1 MAYNPQ
7 SDTSFL
13 ESSYHYP
20 PDVFELLV
28 EVITYICKSK
38 PAVIDFF
45 RGAGV
50 PESLVVSWK
59 IKLRENAQDVK
70 KALISRDV
78 LRAVNEAGESM
89 LGQRREIIKRVTSFE
104 DFSSCWPDDQYKAE
118 ALVSRLR
125 QLVNVKDSFTRMALE
140 TEKARREQQEKNLEK
155 FAATKKKAEELDLL
169 KKDLYALFGIPDPKK
184 RGKALE
190 GVLNR
195 IFASFGILV
204 REAFT
209 VADGPSGAVTEQID
223 GAIELD
229 GHVYVVEMKWLKH
242 RVGTELGQHAARV
255 MVRPPDVRALY
266 ISASGYTD
274 AAVQI
279 AKEFLSHRLCVL
291 VELEEIVAC
300 IDRDRDLR
308 ELLRTKISRAQ
319 THKEVLFRC

>member
-1 MAYNPQ
+1 MATDERP
-7 SDTSFL
+7 D
-13 ESSYHYP
+13 SSYHYP

-50 PESLVVSWK
+50 PESMVVGWRGK
-59 IKLRENAQDVK
+59 IRENPQGVK

-78 LRAVNEAGESM
+78 LRAVSEAGDSM
-89 LGQRREIIKRVTSFE
+89 LGQRREIVKRVAGFE
-104 DFSSCWPDDQYKAE
+104 DFSSCWPGDQYKAE
-118 ALVSRLR
+118 ALVGRLR

-140 TEKARREQQEKNLEK
+140 TEKVRHERQEKHLREL
-155 FAATKKKAEELDLL
+155 AATQKKAEERESI
-169 KKDLYALFGIPDPKK
+169 KKDLCALFSVPDPRR

-195 IFASFGILV
+195 LFASFGILV

-209 VADGPSGAVTEQID
+209 INDSTSGAVIEQID

-229 GHVYVVEMKWLKH
+229 GHVYVVEMKWVKA

-274 AAVQI
+274 AAILI
-279 AKEFLSHRLCVL
+279 AKEFLSHRLCIL
-291 VELEEIVAC
+291 MELEEIVAC
-300 IDRDRDLR
+300 LDKERDLR
-308 ELLRTKISRAQ
+308 EMLRTKISRAQ
-319 THKEVLFRC
+319 THKQVLFRE

>member
-1 MAYNPQ
+1 MASEAQ
-7 SDTSFL
+7 SDPC
-13 ESSYHYP
+13 YHYP

-50 PESLVVSWK
+50 PESMVSGWRVN
-59 IKLRENAQDVK
+59 IRENPQSVK

-78 LRAVNEAGESM
+78 LRAVSEAGDSM
-89 LGQRREIIKRVTSFE
+89 LGQRREIVKRVASFE

-118 ALVSRLR
+118 ALVGRLR

-140 TEKARREQQEKNLEK
+140 SERVRRERQEKHLRK
-155 FAATKKKAEELDLL
+155 LATAQKQADERESIRR
-169 KKDLYALFGIPDPKK
+169 DLYALFSILDPRR

-195 IFASFGILV
+195 LFASFGILV

-209 VADGPSGAVTEQID
+209 INDSVSGKVVEQID

-229 GHVYVVEMKWLKH
+229 GHVYVVEMKWLKD

-274 AAVQI
+274 AAILI

-291 VELEEIVAC
+291 AELEEIVAC
-300 IDRDRDLR
+300 LDKNRDLR
-308 ELLRTKISRAQ
+308 EVLRTKISRAQ
-319 THKEVLFRC
+319 THKEVLFRESAT